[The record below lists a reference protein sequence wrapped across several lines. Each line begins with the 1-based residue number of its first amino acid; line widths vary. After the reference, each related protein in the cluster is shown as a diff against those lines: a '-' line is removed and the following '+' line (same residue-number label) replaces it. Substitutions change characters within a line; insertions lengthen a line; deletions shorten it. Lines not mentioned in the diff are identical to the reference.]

1 MPGKNKFGK
10 MLKQKKTRKLFRGM
24 LIPLLTLTIV
34 ACGFFYSVSNQIL
47 KAYMEKQLEL
57 SVEKLNSSVVQSMQ
71 PIIMNVDNFTT
82 FAADYNDYSILQLL
96 LYAFGNKLEDYATM
110 LYYAPYEP
118 NEGDP

>member
-71 PIIMNVDNFTT
+71 PIIMNVDNFTART
-82 FAADYNDYSILQLL
+82 NIHFRKLKLFYVHLYSALFGDYFK
-96 LYAFGNKLEDYATM
+96 AFCKAVC
-110 LYYAPYEP
+110 
-118 NEGDP
+118 